1 MLKRRNKIQVGHLDV
16 PVVEQDVPV
25 VEQGK
30 SWVDGGA
37 NESRLCAFLT
47 RLRHHLELSH
57 LVRVKLE
64 HLEVFKFNSILI
76 IFFRAAIQINC

>member
-1 MLKRRNKIQVGHLDV
+1 MYLWLNK
-16 PVVEQDVPV
+16 DVPV

-47 RLRHHLELSH
+47 RLRHHLELGH
-57 LVRVKLE
+57 LVRVELE
-64 HLEVFKFNSILI
+64 HLEVFNFNSILM
-76 IFFRAAIQINC
+76 IFSELLFTSIVN

>member
-1 MLKRRNKIQVGHLDV
+1 MYLWLNKMYLWLNKDI
-16 PVVEQDVPV
+16 PV

-47 RLRHHLELSH
+47 RLRHHLELGY
-57 LVRVKLE
+57 LVRVELE
-64 HLEVFKFNSILI
+64 HLKVFKFNSVLI
-76 IFFRAAIQINC
+76 MFSEQQFSSIVN

>member
-1 MLKRRNKIQVGHLDV
+1 MFRKRRNKIQVGHL
-16 PVVEQDVPV
+16 DVPV

-47 RLRHHLELSH
+47 RLRHHLELGH
-57 LVRVKLE
+57 LVRVELE
-64 HLEVFKFNSILI
+64 HLKVFKFNSILI